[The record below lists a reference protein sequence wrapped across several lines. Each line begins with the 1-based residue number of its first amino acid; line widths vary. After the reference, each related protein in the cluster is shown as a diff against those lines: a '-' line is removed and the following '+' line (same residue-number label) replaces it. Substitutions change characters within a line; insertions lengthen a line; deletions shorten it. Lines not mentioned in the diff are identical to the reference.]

1 MTTTRQPEADPGQR
15 RRSLFRTRRPDLADQ
30 ALPQY
35 SVAAERHD
43 SAGTDGLAT
52 VLRRLPHLCA
62 IVIRLAW
69 QADRRAVK
77 LLAALLLL
85 GGILTATTLYATRG
99 ALIPLFTTGA
109 LDERLRGAAPALVL
123 IAAVGIA
130 RSLAA
135 AGTTA
140 ITARIGPRV
149 DGLAEMRYLDAATR
163 VPLAAYDDPD
173 WCNHAEA
180 ANRASKDTRLM
191 VDSIAAT
198 AAGLL
203 GLLAAVGILA
213 ALHPLL
219 VPLLLLAVLPR
230 GAAAVRAARA
240 EHLAE
245 RHTLADRRLRHT
257 LMFHTAGR
265 PTALDVRANTMRPWL
280 LGQFSTLVDRLDQH
294 ARRVGATTARYQL
307 TGDALAGGAML
318 LVYGTLLWLV
328 VAGHVP
334 LAAAGTAVV
343 AVQTSRIL
351 LASLVAGLN
360 TTYRVGLY
368 LGDWEDFIH
377 DAEQRARPLLEPVDV
392 PADPQVIRAEGVTF
406 SYNGS
411 ATPAL
416 RDVSVTVRQGEVLA
430 IVGANGSGKST
441 LAKVLVGLYH
451 PAEGAVTWDGVD
463 LAAAPP
469 EQIWARLAILP
480 QDIARWQTD
489 ARQNITLG
497 TDHDD
502 DAILAAAAQAGADEV
517 LAGLPDGLDTNLAPS
532 YWSGRDLSP
541 GQWQRL
547 AAARAFL
554 RADAPVL
561 VCDEPTSAL
570 DPLAEEAMYERIRR
584 LAEGRTVILITHRL
598 GSTRTADRI
607 IVLNKG
613 TITEEGT
620 HETLLAADGGYA
632 AMWRTQAQ
640 TYGDQ

>member
-1 MTTTRQPEADPGQR
+1 MTTTQQPSATAGR
-15 RRSLFRTRRPDLADQ
+15 RRFLFRTRRPEPADGV
-30 ALPQY
+30 LPQY
-35 SVAAERHD
+35 TVSAERHD
-43 SAGTDGLAT
+43 SAGTDGFAT
-52 VLRRLPHLCA
+52 VLRRLPHLCG
-62 IVIRLAW
+62 IVTRLAW
-69 QADRRAVK
+69 QADRRAVTA
-77 LLAALLLL
+77 LGALLLL
-85 GGILTATTLYATRG
+85 GGVLTAVTLYATRG
-99 ALIPLFTTGA
+99 ALVPLFTVGP
-109 LDERLRGAAPALVL
+109 LDERLHNAAPALVV

-140 ITARIGPRV
+140 VTARIGPRV

-163 VPLAAYDDPD
+163 VPLAAYDDPQ
-173 WCNHAEA
+173 WCNHSEA
-180 ANRASKDTRLM
+180 ANRASKDTRIM
-191 VDSIAAT
+191 VDSLSAVT
-198 AAGLL
+198 TGLL

-230 GAAAVRAARA
+230 GAAAIRAARA

-257 LMFHTAGR
+257 LMYHTAGR
-265 PTALDVRANTMRPWL
+265 PTALDVRASTMRPWL
-280 LGQFSTLVDRLDQH
+280 LREFSTLVDRLDQH
-294 ARRVGATTARYQL
+294 ARRVGTATARYQL
-307 TGDALAGGAML
+307 AGDALAGTAML
-318 LVYGTLLWLV
+318 LVYGALLWLV
-328 VAGHVP
+328 VARQVP

-343 AVQTSRIL
+343 AAQTSRML
-351 LASLVAGLN
+351 LANLVTGLN
-360 TTYRVGLY
+360 TTYKVGLY
-368 LGDWEDFIH
+368 LGDWESFIA
-377 DAEQRARPLLEPVDV
+377 DAERRARPLLEPVDV
-392 PADPQVIRAEGVTF
+392 PTNPSVIRADNVTF
-406 SYNGS
+406 SYNG
-411 ATPAL
+411 AGAAAL
-416 RDVSVTVRQGEVLA
+416 RSVSVTVRQGEVLA
-430 IVGANGSGKST
+430 IVGTNGSGKST

-451 PAEGAVTWDGVD
+451 PAEGSVAWDGVD

-497 TDHDD
+497 TDHGDE
-502 DAILAAAAQAGADEV
+502 AILAAAAAAGADEV

-532 YWSGRDLSP
+532 FWGGRDLSG

-554 RADAPVL
+554 RKDAPVL

-570 DPLAEEAMYERIRR
+570 DPLAEEAMYQRIRC
-584 LAEGRTVILITHRL
+584 LAKGRTVILITHRL

-607 IVLNKG
+607 IVMDKG
-613 TITEEGT
+613 TVTEEGT

-640 TYGDQ
+640 TYGDH

>member
-1 MTTTRQPEADPGQR
+1 MTTTHQPEAAPGQR
-15 RRSLFRTRRPDLADQ
+15 RRSLFRARRSEPAGG

-35 SVAAERHD
+35 TVSAERHD
-43 SAGTDGLAT
+43 NAGTDGLST

-62 IVIRLAW
+62 IVVRLAW
-69 QADRRAVK
+69 EADRRAVK
-77 LLAALLLL
+77 VLGALLLL
-85 GGILTATTLYATRG
+85 GGILAATTLYATRG
-99 ALIPLFTTGA
+99 ALIPLFTAGP
-109 LDERLRGAAPALVL
+109 LEERLRHAAPALAL
-123 IAAVGIA
+123 IAAVAAA

-140 ITARIGPRV
+140 VTARIGPRV
-149 DGLAEMRYLDAATR
+149 DGLAELRYLDAATR
-163 VPLAAYDDPD
+163 VPLAAYDDPQ
-173 WCNHAEA
+173 WCNHSEA

-191 VDSIAAT
+191 VDSMAAT
-198 AAGLL
+198 VAGLL

-219 VPLLLLAVLPR
+219 VPLVLLAVLPR
-230 GAAAVRAARA
+230 GAAAIRAARA

-257 LMFHTAGR
+257 LMYHTAGR
-265 PTALDVRANTMRPWL
+265 PTALDVRASTMRPWL
-280 LGQFSTLVDRLDQH
+280 LREFSTLVDRLDQH
-294 ARRVGATTARYQL
+294 ARRVGTTTARYQL
-307 TGDALAGGAML
+307 TGDVLAGGAML

-343 AVQTSRIL
+343 AVQTSRAL
-351 LASLVAGLN
+351 LANLVTGLN

-368 LGDWEDFIH
+368 LGDWESFIA
-377 DAEQRARPLLEPVDV
+377 DAAQRARPLLEPVDV
-392 PADPQVIRAEGVTF
+392 PANPSVIRAENVTF

-411 ATPAL
+411 TNPAL
-416 RDVSVTVRQGEVLA
+416 RGVNVMVRQGEVLA
-430 IVGANGSGKST
+430 IVGTNGSGKST
-441 LAKVLVGLYH
+441 LAKILVGLYH

-469 EQIWARLAILP
+469 DQIWTRLAILP

-497 TDHDD
+497 TDHGD
-502 DAILAAAAQAGADEV
+502 DAILAAAAQAGADDV

-532 YWSGRDLSP
+532 FWGGRDLSG

-584 LAEGRTVILITHRL
+584 LAKGRTVILITHRL
-598 GSTRTADRI
+598 GSTRSADRI
-607 IVLNKG
+607 IVMDKG
-613 TITEEGT
+613 TVAEEGT
-620 HETLLAADGGYA
+620 HASLLAADGGYA

-640 TYGDQ
+640 TYGGH

>member
-1 MTTTRQPEADPGQR
+1 MTTTQQPSAAAGH
-15 RRSLFRTRRPDLADQ
+15 RRSLFRARRPDPADGV
-30 ALPQY
+30 LPQY
-35 SVAAERHD
+35 TVSAERHD
-43 SAGTDGLAT
+43 SAGSDTFAT

-77 LLAALLLL
+77 VLAALLVL

-99 ALIPLFTTGA
+99 ALGPLFTSGA
-109 LDERLRGAAPALVL
+109 LDERLRNAAPALAL
-123 IAAVGIA
+123 IAVVGIT
-130 RSLAA
+130 RSVAA

-140 ITARIGPRV
+140 VTARIGPRV
-149 DGLAEMRYLDAATR
+149 DGLAEVQYLDAATR
-163 VPLAAYDDPD
+163 VPLASYDDPQ
-173 WCNHAEA
+173 WCNHSEA

-198 AAGLL
+198 ATGLL

-230 GAAAVRAARA
+230 GAAAIRAARA

-257 LMFHTAGR
+257 LMYHTAGR
-265 PTALDVRANTMRPWL
+265 PTALDVRASTMRPWL
-280 LGQFSTLVDRLDQH
+280 LREFSTLVDRLDQH
-294 ARRVGATTARYQL
+294 ARRVGTTTARYQL
-307 TGDALAGGAML
+307 AGDALAGGAML
-318 LVYGTLLWLV
+318 LVYGALLWLV
-328 VAGHVP
+328 VEGQVP

-343 AVQTSRIL
+343 AVQTSRVL
-351 LASLVAGLN
+351 LANLVTGLN
-360 TTYRVGLY
+360 TTYKVGLY
-368 LGDWEDFIH
+368 VGDWESFIA
-377 DAEQRARPLLEPVDV
+377 DAEHRGRPLLEPVDV
-392 PADPQVIRAEGVTF
+392 PANPRVIRAEGVTF
-406 SYNGS
+406 SYNG
-411 ATPAL
+411 AANPAL
-416 RDVSVTVRQGEVLA
+416 RNVNVTVRQGEVLA
-430 IVGANGSGKST
+430 VVGTNGSGKST
-441 LAKVLVGLYH
+441 LAKILVGLYH
-451 PAEGAVTWDGVD
+451 PAEGTVTWDGVD

-469 EQIWARLAILP
+469 EQIWDRLAILP

-497 TDHDD
+497 ADHTDDV
-502 DAILAAAAQAGADEV
+502 IMAAAAQAGADDV

-532 YWSGRDLSP
+532 FWGGRDLSG

-570 DPLAEEAMYERIRR
+570 DPIAEEAMYERIRR
-584 LAEGRTVILITHRL
+584 LARGRTVILITHRL
-598 GSTRTADRI
+598 GSTRSADRI
-607 IVLNKG
+607 IVMDRG
-613 TITEEGT
+613 TVAEEGT
-620 HETLLAADGGYA
+620 HESLIAADGGYA

-640 TYGDQ
+640 TYGNR